1 MMAKNNEMKYL
12 AVDKDDCVGM
22 GKTLIEAANNLAESS
37 GAFIADFTYYKLTK
51 INVELKEVD

>member
-1 MMAKNNEMKYL
+1 MSKSTEHKYL
-12 AVDKDDCVGM
+12 AVDKDNCVGL

-37 GAFIADFTYYKLTK
+37 GAFIIDFTYYKLTK